1 MRTIPGVLVVWA
13 FLGLLLLCSCAT
25 EKSVRSGLPADVKMN
40 QDAGRGGLI
49 IVKLR
54 LEDGEELPFAVDTG
68 SPWTLVE
75 KSLVPKLGK
84 QLEKATFWNFG
95 VKQEMGFYATPRLSL
110 GNDPLK
116 ISGPYIGTYDPD
128 RLSFEPNGMFKGI
141 LGMDCLEHYC
151 IQLDFSAGKLRFID
165 GQRASKTNWGR
176 AFPLSDVGDGC
187 CAVSENLAGT
197 KGVGSLID
205 TGCNSSGWLT
215 PDIFQQWTNRSGALM
230 DGAVCSPRGV
240 FGGEKYPEVEL
251 DGLDAKSVSE
261 DDSHT
266 RFNGIGL
273 HFMSQHL
280 VTLDFPNRTMY
291 LKKTSDFALADKNLE
306 VAARKAGISAYSCAK
321 SLKRIGQL
329 PGWTK
334 KDLIE
339 DDFIFHYQ
347 ASDVITIELRK
358 EGDSFVYHYG
368 FNRKSKERS
377 WKLQK
382 AWRTNENDRVVEEY
396 VVKGDGR

>member
-1 MRTIPGVLVVWA
+1 
-13 FLGLLLLCSCAT
+13 
-25 EKSVRSGLPADVKMN
+25 MN
-40 QDAGRGGLI
+40 KDAGRGGLI

-84 QLEKATFWNFG
+84 KLDKATIWNFG
-95 VKQEMGFYATPRLSL
+95 VKQEMGFYATPKLYL
-110 GNDPLK
+110 GNCPLM

-128 RLSFEPNGMFKGI
+128 LLSFQPNGLFKGL

-165 GQRASKTNWGR
+165 GQHPSKTNWGR
-176 AFPLSDVGDGC
+176 TFPLTDVGDGC
-187 CAVSENLAGT
+187 YAVSENLAGT
-197 KGVGSLID
+197 KSVGSLID

-215 PDIFQQWTNRSGALM
+215 PAVFQQWTNRSGVLT

-251 DGLDAKSVSE
+251 DGLDAKAVSE

-266 RFNGIGL
+266 KFNGIGL

-306 VAARKAGISAYSCAK
+306 LEARKAGKSAYSYAK
-321 SLKRIGQL
+321 GLKRSGRL
-329 PGWTK
+329 PGWAKTDRIGE
-334 KDLIE
+334 DL
-339 DDFIFHYQ
+339 IFHYQ
-347 ASDVITIELRK
+347 LSGMITIELRK
-358 EGDSFVYHYG
+358 EGDSFVYHYE
-368 FNRKSKERS
+368 FNRKSKEGG

-382 AWRTNENDRVVEEY
+382 GWRTDEKDRVVEEY
-396 VVKGDGR
+396 MVKGDGR